1 MDNNNKKQQ
10 YYVLQFAFPDE
21 NEHFFPFTSWPFVDF
36 FFLL

>member
-21 NEHFFPFTSWPFVDF
+21 NEHFFH
-36 FFLL
+36 LLLDRL